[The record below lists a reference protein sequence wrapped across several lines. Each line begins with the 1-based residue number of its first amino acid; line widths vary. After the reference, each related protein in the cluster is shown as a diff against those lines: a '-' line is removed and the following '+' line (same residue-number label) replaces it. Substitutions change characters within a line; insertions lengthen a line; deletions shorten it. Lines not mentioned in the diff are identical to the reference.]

1 MTKICHLTSVHSRYD
16 VRIFLKECKSL
27 TKEGYNVSLVVADG
41 KGDEIVEGVRIYDV
55 GKPESRIQRML
66 FSTKKIFKKA
76 LSLNTSIYHIHDP
89 ELIPAGLKLKK
100 KGFKVIFDAHEDL
113 PKQLLSKPYLTKTIR
128 IFLSKF
134 IDQFEKKTC
143 NRFDAIVTATPFIR
157 EKFLK
162 INSDTIDIN
171 NFPLLNELIK
181 ETTNNANKKNIC
193 YIGGITKIRGIK
205 ELVTAIGL
213 MESETQLILCG
224 DFGEIELKKEV
235 ENLSSW
241 SKVQYL
247 EFVDRSKIREVL
259 SHSIAGIVTF
269 LPEPN
274 HIESQPNK
282 MFEYMSAGLPVIC
295 SNFPL
300 WKQFIN
306 ENRCGICV
314 DPLKPRE
321 ISAAIDFF
329 ASNSEIA
336 QEMGRN
342 GRLAVEQRYN
352 WELEKKKLLDLYS
365 KIGNVST
372 YI

>member
-1 MTKICHLTSVHSRYD
+1 MNTSCHLTSVHTRYD
-16 VRIFLKECKSL
+16 VRIFLKECTSIANA
-27 TKEGYNVSLVVADG
+27 GYNVSLVVADG
-41 KGDEIVEGVRIYDV
+41 KGDEIVEGIRIYDV

-76 LSLNTSIYHIHDP
+76 LSLNTSIYHFHDP
-89 ELIPAGLKLKK
+89 ELIPTGLKLKK

-113 PKQLLSKPYLTKTIR
+113 PKQLLSKPYLTKTLR
-128 IFLSKF
+128 KSLSKL
-134 IDQFEKKTC
+134 IEQFEKKTC

-181 ETTNNANKKNIC
+181 ETTNSANKKNIC

-213 MESETQLILCG
+213 MESETQLVLCG

-235 ENLSSW
+235 ENLSGW

-282 MFEYMSAGLPVIC
+282 MFEYMSAGLPIIC

-300 WKQFIN
+300 WKQIVE
-306 ENRCGICV
+306 ENKCGICV
-314 DPLKPRE
+314 DPLNPQE
-321 ISAAIDFF
+321 ISAAIDFL
-329 ASNSEIA
+329 ANNPETA
-336 QEMGRN
+336 QKMGRN
-342 GRLAVEQRYN
+342 GRTAVEQYYN
-352 WELEKKKLLDLYS
+352 WELEEKKLLELYS
-365 KIGNVST
+365 KICNVFDHS
-372 YI
+372 